1 MRMASIEME
10 DPSENRIS
18 PVLFPFIVADA
29 KKNHGNDTYIRRG
42 PTRDPAARAFI
53 LCIRPFS
60 RSSCSVDHPPIRE
73 IDTEFD
79 GESSPYLLTI
89 PVLPGIE
96 GLPNYIRVYIALTII
111 NRLKEPVFLHFFPYL
126 RTPSSFSIV
135 DKRPREIRISIPR
148 RGSGGNR
155 FP

>member
-1 MRMASIEME
+1 MASIEME

-53 LCIRPFS
+53 LPLHPAIFAIIVQRGPSTDSRDRYRVRWGEFS
-60 RSSCSVDHPPIRE
+60 LSFKYTC
-73 IDTEFD
+73 
-79 GESSPYLLTI
+79 YLLNI

-96 GLPNYIRVYIALTII
+96 GLPNYIRVYIALTQ
-111 NRLKEPVFLHFFPYL
+111 
-126 RTPSSFSIV
+126 
-135 DKRPREIRISIPR
+135 
-148 RGSGGNR
+148 
-155 FP
+155 

>member
-1 MRMASIEME
+1 MASIEME

-79 GESSPYLLTI
+79 GENSPSS
-89 PVLPGIE
+89 
-96 GLPNYIRVYIALTII
+96 IRVYIALTQ
-111 NRLKEPVFLHFFPYL
+111 
-126 RTPSSFSIV
+126 
-135 DKRPREIRISIPR
+135 
-148 RGSGGNR
+148 
-155 FP
+155 